1 MKNKSLILL
10 IVYCFLLWTFAMDE
24 WGLGQVFVF
33 EYVIKNV
40 LNARLLKISVAH
52 IFTNTD
58 NYIQSWF

>member
-1 MKNKSLILL
+1 
-10 IVYCFLLWTFAMDE
+10 MDE

-52 IFTNTD
+52 I
-58 NYIQSWF
+58 